1 MADAVR
7 KQNSKDG
14 RQCGSCGCDLARV
27 VLGELSLSWPVAMD
41 LDPAAVG
48 LADDAR
54 HQEFARL
61 MQALLDQGFI
71 TYEALERRAGVPRF
85 LNVLVTPSGRSALK
99 VMRFLATLA

>member
-1 MADAVR
+1 MAE
-7 KQNSKDG
+7 QESKDG
-14 RQCGSCGCDLARV
+14 RQCSGCGCDLVRV

-48 LADDAR
+48 VTEDAR

-71 TYEALERRAGVPRF
+71 TYEGLERKAGVPRF
-85 LNVLVTPSGRSALK
+85 LNALITPSGRSALK